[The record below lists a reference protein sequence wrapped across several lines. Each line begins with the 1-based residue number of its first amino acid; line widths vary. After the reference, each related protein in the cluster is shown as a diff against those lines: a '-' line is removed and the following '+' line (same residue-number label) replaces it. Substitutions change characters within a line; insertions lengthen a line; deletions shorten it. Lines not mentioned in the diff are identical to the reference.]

1 MFRIGDF
8 SRLARVTI
16 KTLHHYD
23 EAGLLQ
29 PAHVDPQTG
38 YRYYAAAQLQTLQRI
53 LLLKDLGFSL
63 DQIRDLLATPLE
75 AGEFLASLEERRSE
89 LLVDI
94 ARDQSRVRK
103 LDALRESLKEAWVAP
118 AVIVRDVPAISVH
131 SIRARVP
138 HFGEPV
144 QQLFESAETAV
155 ARLRARADASPFMIF
170 HDQDYRE
177 EAVDIE
183 VCIPVKPNAANT
195 LLTRTIEAASSV
207 GCLTYQGPYDQTAAL
222 YGSMLIWMERSGLR
236 IAGSLREVYHRFG
249 ADQTG
254 YRLPAHMIAASSK
267 DYVTELQVPVAPIF

>member
-1 MFRIGDF
+1 M
-8 SRLARVTI
+8 
-16 KTLHHYD
+16 
-23 EAGLLQ
+23 
-29 PAHVDPQTG
+29 
-38 YRYYAAAQLQTLQRI
+38 QRI

>member
-38 YRYYAAAQLQTLQRI
+38 YRYYAAAQLQILQRI

-63 DQIRDLLATPLE
+63 DQIRDLLVTPLR
-75 AGEFLASLEERRSE
+75 ASEFIESLEERRTA
-89 LLVDI
+89 LLADI

-103 LDALRESLKEAWVAP
+103 LDALRESLEEASVAL
-118 AVIVRDVPAISVH
+118 AVTVRDVPAICVH

-177 EAVDIE
+177 EAADIE

-207 GCLTYQGPYDQTAAL
+207 GCLTYQGPYDQTAPL
-222 YGSMLIWMERSGLR
+222 YNSMLIWMERSGLR
-236 IAGSLREVYHRFG
+236 IAGPLREVYHRFG
-249 ADQTG
+249 ADQSG
-254 YRLPAHMIAASSK
+254 YRLPPHMMAASSK
-267 DYVTELQVPVAPIF
+267 DYVTELQVPVAPVF

>member
-29 PAHVDPQTG
+29 PAHVDPHTG

-63 DQIRDLLATPLE
+63 DQIRDLLAAPLDV
-75 AGEFLASLEERRSE
+75 GEFVASLEERRAG
-89 LLVDI
+89 LLNDI
-94 ARDQSRVRK
+94 ARDQARVRR
-103 LDALRESLKEAWVAP
+103 LEALRESLAESSVAT
-118 AVIVRDVPAISVH
+118 AVIVRDVPAVSVH

-138 HFGEPV
+138 HFGEAV

-177 EAVDIE
+177 EAADIE
-183 VCIPVKPNAANT
+183 VCIPVKANAADA
-195 LLTRTIEAASSV
+195 LITRTVEAAPSV
-207 GCLTYQGPYDQTAAL
+207 GCLTYQGGYDQTAPL
-222 YGSMLIWMERSGLR
+222 YSSMLNWMERSGLR
-236 IAGSLREVYHRFG
+236 IAGPLREVYHRFG

-254 YRLPAHMIAASSK
+254 YRLPGHMIAASSK
-267 DYVTELQVPVAPIF
+267 DYVTELQVPVTPTA